1 MIERLA
7 GPADRQRPFD
17 AAVVMPTLLR
27 PSLTRAVASVF
38 AQDLPG
44 RIQLLIGIDRAE
56 GERAQLAA
64 LAQSCPSHIAFDV
77 LDLGYSTSIA
87 HGGLYPNRCSGSLRT
102 ILSYAANSRYVA
114 YLDDDN
120 WWAPDHLS
128 SLAAAIGER
137 EWSWSLRWFVEP
149 DAPAEP
155 IAIDRWESV
164 GPGAGLY
171 AERYSGFVDPS
182 SLMLDKLACHHI
194 LPLWSLAAYPDGRG
208 EDRLIFAELK
218 DRPQRGTGQ
227 ATSFYRM
234 SERDPQHL
242 TRLRL
247 MRQLRVVLPSDR
259 RRGVVALVD
268 LVGPGVAAGP
278 EAAALPPAD
287 PVLGPLLALL
297 RPAECVVL
305 GQDAA
310 VQALAASAGGL
321 DCLIVAVSAAAPAIA
336 GAAVRWLPE
345 AALRRAPLAVDL
357 VLIGPDGQG
366 PAAWDEG
373 FALLRPGGVLIGCDR
388 PGPALADFVS
398 RTGSTA
404 LPLAQ
409 AGSCVGWVV
418 EKGVGV
424 GG

>member
-7 GPADRQRPFD
+7 GPEDRQRPFD
-17 AAVVMPTLLR
+17 VAVVMPTLLR
-27 PSLTRAVASVF
+27 PSLARAAASVF

-44 RIQLLIGIDRAE
+44 RIQLLIGIDLAE

-64 LAQSCPSHIAFDV
+64 LAAACPSHIALDV
-77 LDLGYSTSIA
+77 LDLGYSTSVA

-102 ILSYAANSRYVA
+102 ILSYAANSRYLA

-128 SLAAAIGER
+128 TLAAAIGER
-137 EWSWSLRWFVEP
+137 DWSWSQRWFVEP

-171 AERYSGFVDPS
+171 AERYGGFVDPS
-182 SLMLDKLACHHI
+182 SLMLDKLACHGV

-208 EDRLIFAELK
+208 EDRLVFAELK
-218 DRPQRGTGQ
+218 SRPQRGTGQ

-234 SERDPQHL
+234 SARDPQHV

-247 MRQLRVVLPSDR
+247 MRQQRVTLPSDR
-259 RRGVVALVD
+259 RRGVVPLAELA
-268 LVGPGVAAGP
+268 GPGGFSAAV
-278 EAAALPPAD
+278 LPPAD
-287 PVLGPLLALL
+287 PVLGPLLGLL

-305 GQDAA
+305 GRDAP
-310 VQALAASAGGL
+310 VLALAASARGL
-321 DCLIVAVSAAAPAIA
+321 DCVIVAVGAAATPMA
-336 GAAVRWLPE
+336 GTAVRVLPQ
-345 AALRRAPLAVDL
+345 AALRDVPLAVDL
-357 VLIGPDGQG
+357 VLVGPEGEG
-366 PAAWDEG
+366 PAAWAAG
-373 FALLRPGGVLIGCDR
+373 LALLRTGGVLVGCDL
-388 PGPALADFVS
+388 PGPALAEFINH
-398 RTGSTA
+398 TGST
-404 LPLAQ
+404 LLTLTQ

-418 EKGVGV
+418 EKGVASRAG
-424 GG
+424 

>member
-7 GPADRQRPFD
+7 GPADRQRPYD
-17 AAVVMPTLLR
+17 VAAVMPTLLR
-27 PSLTRAVASVF
+27 PSLSRAATSVF

-64 LAQSCPSHIAFDV
+64 LAASCPAHIALDV
-77 LDLGYSTSIA
+77 LDLGYSTSVA

-128 SLAAAIGER
+128 SLSAAIRER

-171 AERYSGFVDPS
+171 AERYGGFVDPS
-182 SLMLDKLACHHI
+182 SLMLDKLACHRV

-234 SERDPQHL
+234 SARDPQHL

-247 MRQLRVVLPSDR
+247 MRQRRVMLPSDR
-259 RRGVVALVD
+259 RRGVVALAD
-268 LVGPGVAAGP
+268 LVGPGVMP
-278 EAAALPPAD
+278 AAALPPAD
-287 PVLGPLLALL
+287 PVLGQLLALL

-305 GQDAA
+305 GRDAPLL
-310 VQALAASAGGL
+310 ALAASARDL
-321 DCLIVAVSAAAPAIA
+321 DCLIVAVGAAATVMA
-336 GAAVRWLPE
+336 GPAVRFLPE
-345 AALRRAPLAVDL
+345 AALRTVPLAVDL
-357 VLIGPDGQG
+357 VLIGPAGEG
-366 PAAWDEG
+366 PAAWEAG

-388 PGPALADFVS
+388 PGKTLAEFVS

-418 EKGVGV
+418 EKGVG
-424 GG
+424 G

>member
-7 GPADRQRPFD
+7 GPDDRQRPFD
-17 AAVVMPTLLR
+17 VAVVMPTLLR
-27 PSLTRAVASVF
+27 PSLARAAASVF

-44 RIQLLIGIDRAE
+44 RIQLLIGIDMEE

-64 LAQSCPSHIAFDV
+64 LAASCPSHIALDV

-120 WWAPDHLS
+120 WWAPDHLT
-128 SLAAAIGER
+128 SLSAAIRER
-137 EWSWSLRWFVEP
+137 EWSWSLRWFVES

-171 AERYSGFVDPS
+171 AERYGGFVDPS
-182 SLMLDKLACHHI
+182 SLMLDKLACHQI
-194 LPLWSLAAYPDGRG
+194 LPLWSQAAYPDGRG

-234 SERDPQHL
+234 SGGDPQHL

-247 MRQLRVVLPSDR
+247 MRQQRVMLPSDR
-259 RRGVVALVD
+259 RRGVVALAD
-268 LVGPGVAAGP
+268 LAGPGLAP
-278 EAAALPPAD
+278 ETAALPPAD

-305 GQDAA
+305 GQDAP
-310 VQALAASAGGL
+310 VLALAASARGL
-321 DCLIVAVSAAAPAIA
+321 DCVIVAV
-336 GAAVRWLPE
+336 GWLPE
-345 AALRRAPLAVDL
+345 AALRNAPLAVDL
-357 VLIGPDGQG
+357 VLIGPKGEG

-388 PGPALADFVS
+388 PGRALADFVS
-398 RTGSTA
+398 RTGSTL